1 MIMGIDISNNNKNYL
16 INKEIAANAFIFLK
30 ASEGKTF
37 KDKSFKSY
45 MEKIAKESDMYQ
57 NYPFLGAY
65 HFARPD
71 NGNTPREELEN
82 FIDTLGSHVENMMIA
97 LDYED
102 NAHITGEKW
111 ALEWLRLAQDM
122 TGKPPF
128 FYTSASYLIKYPTIS
143 EEFPLW
149 LACYNQDSRTG
160 RYKKECD
167 KAVILQLTSNPLD
180 IDVFKGN
187 MIEMYQYCRRC

>member
-1 MIMGIDISNNNKNYL
+1 MITGIDISNNNKDFL
-16 INKEIAANAFIFLK
+16 KNKEIASNAFIFLK

-45 MEKIAKESDMYQ
+45 MDKIAHENDMYG

-71 NGNTPREELEN
+71 NGNTPREELKNYLDAVGE
-82 FIDTLGSHVENMMIA
+82 HVENLMIA
-97 LDYED
+97 LDYEVK
-102 NAHITGEKW
+102 AHATGEKW
-111 ALEWLRLAQDM
+111 ALEYLRLAQEM

-128 FYTSASYLIKYPTIS
+128 FYTSASYLSKYPTIA

-149 LACYNQDSRTG
+149 LACYSQDSRTG
-160 RYKKECD
+160 RYKKECN
-167 KAVILQLTSNPLD
+167 KAVILQISSNPLD
-180 IDVFKGN
+180 INIFKGN
-187 MIEMYQYCRRC
+187 MIEMYQYCRG